1 MTRSATRVSFRP
13 GELEV
18 HQDGS
23 GNLLGSRCQ
32 SCGAHF
38 FPQRGICSGCLGDD
52 LETVRFSRRGIL
64 YTYSIVRQSTPAFEV
79 PYALGYVDLPEGVR
93 IMGQISGCDFDEISI
108 GMPLTL
114 SLEPFAE
121 DDDGV
126 ALTGYRFRPVEAA
139 ND

>member
-1 MTRSATRVSFRP
+1 
-13 GELEV
+13 
-18 HQDGS
+18 
-23 GNLLGSRCQ
+23 
-32 SCGAHF
+32 
-38 FPQRGICSGCLGDD
+38 
-52 LETVRFSRRGIL
+52 
-64 YTYSIVRQSTPAFEV
+64 
-79 PYALGYVDLPEGVR
+79 VDLPEGVR

-121 DDDGV
+121 DADGL